1 MQGLDLFF
9 ESQRKDNLDERGG
22 GEEFGGVEGEEII
35 FRIYCKKKI
44 IFNKENNLNIII
56 FFFFDLLLYQKILIK
71 YYLEKFCYKFLIQ
84 K

>member
-1 MQGLDLFF
+1 LDLFS

-22 GEEFGGVEGEEII
+22 GEELGGVEGEETTL
-35 FRIYCKKKI
+35 RIYCKKKT

-56 FFFFDLLLYQKILIK
+56 LFFLDLLLYQKILIK
-71 YYLEKFCYKFLIQ
+71 YHLEKLCYKFLTQ